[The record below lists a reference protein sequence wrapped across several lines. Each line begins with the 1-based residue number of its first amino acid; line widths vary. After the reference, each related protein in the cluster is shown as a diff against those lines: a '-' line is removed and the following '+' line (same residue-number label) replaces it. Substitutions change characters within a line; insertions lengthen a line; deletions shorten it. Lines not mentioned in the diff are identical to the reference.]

1 MRWLGVGKQSRFHE
15 NAEGS
20 DNEESMAQDEH
31 AEVAGDVSLHQA
43 EDSSMNDLVRALTDQ
58 FSNIDP
64 ENSRD
69 LSAVGMALSEIP
81 AEMPG
86 LTDTSSSFREE
97 ILSSLLFTGDE
108 EGFVL
113 RAEKLRGCLESVA
126 THEHSEAIEELKTL
140 VAELLT
146 EASPDEGDDE
156 APVST
161 LGELDDESKQLSAEG
176 LLQKAAKMQETTT
189 TAKEYFTSDTVLA
202 SILATG
208 TGRPGNPVLEAAL
221 RSLAEAS
228 VTAIANSLQEQ
239 EEQVKIYKDTCEKL
253 VKAKA
258 RMDESK
264 DCLDFVEQA
273 SKSDG
278 LLIGIEGTQYQ
289 WLGELADQFRN
300 DQESYDRI
308 CDEKTS
314 AVTDQISILQSESDQ
329 LGAAVRKLGAETLE
343 PPQSVL
349 QTLTGADVARTA
361 SEGGE
366 MDYEESITQYLEWVT
381 TQRESIRELKR
392 QMARVD
398 QQMLDAEIEVDK
410 VFSGKLASALQ
421 KKEETGKRLNDAHRG
436 AKKDYEEAEVLVA
449 GLLSDADEIL
459 EGINRLTDSRSN
471 FIGDVEDSIT
481 TTMIK
486 LGEVL
491 YEGNARA
498 NFDGDA

>member
-1 MRWLGVGKQSRFHE
+1 MSKKSRLHE
-15 NAEGS
+15 NLEVP
-20 DNEESMAQDEH
+20 DNEESMAQEERTE
-31 AEVAGDVSLHQA
+31 APTGVSLLQA
-43 EDSSMNDLVRALTDQ
+43 EDSSMNDLVGALTDQ

-86 LTDTSSSFREE
+86 LTDNSTSFREE
-97 ILSSLLFTGDE
+97 ILSSLLFTGDQ

-126 THEHSEAIEELKTL
+126 THEHSEAIEELKIL
-140 VAELLT
+140 VSELVT

-156 APVST
+156 ASAGT
-161 LGELDDESKQLSAEG
+161 MDELDDESNQISAEG
-176 LLQKAAKMQETTT
+176 MLQKAAKMQETTT
-189 TAKEYFTSDTVLA
+189 TARDYFASDTVLA

-208 TGRPGNPVLEAAL
+208 AGRPGNPVLEAAL

-228 VTAIANSLQEQ
+228 VAAIAISLQEQ

-273 SKSDG
+273 SISDS
-278 LLIGIEGTQYQ
+278 LSRGIEGTQYQ

-300 DQESYDRI
+300 DQGSYDRI
-308 CDEKTS
+308 CDEKTA

-329 LGAAVRKLGAETLE
+329 LSTAVRKLGAETLE

-349 QTLTGADVARTA
+349 QTLTGADVISTG

-366 MDYEESITQYLEWVT
+366 LDYEESITQYLEWVT

-398 QQMLDAEIEVDK
+398 QQMLDAENEVDK
-410 VFSGKLASALQ
+410 AFSGKLASALQ

-459 EGINRLTDSRSN
+459 KGINRLTDSRLN

-498 NFDGDA
+498 NFDGEA

>member
-1 MRWLGVGKQSRFHE
+1 MGKKSRGHE
-15 NAEGS
+15 NLEVA
-20 DNEESMAQDEH
+20 DNEVSMAHGEP
-31 AEVAGDVSLHQA
+31 AEVADDFSLGQA

-64 ENSRD
+64 ENSID

-86 LTDTSSSFREE
+86 LTDNFTSFREE

-113 RAEKLRGCLESVA
+113 RAEKLRGCLDSVA
-126 THEHSEAIEELKTL
+126 APEHSGALEELKIL
-140 VAELLT
+140 VAELVT
-146 EASPDEGDDE
+146 EASCDEGGDE
-156 APVST
+156 AAADPAGTVE
-161 LGELDDESKQLSAEG
+161 ELHVESAQLSAEV
-176 LLQKAAKMQETTT
+176 LLKKAKKMQATT
-189 TAKEYFTSDTVLA
+189 TAAREYFASDAILG

-208 TGRPGNPVLEAAL
+208 SARPANPVLEAAL

-228 VTAIANSLQEQ
+228 ISAIANSLQEQ
-239 EEQVKIYKDTCEKL
+239 EEQVKIYKETCEKL

-258 RMDESK
+258 RMVESK
-264 DCLDFVEQA
+264 DCLDFVEQG
-273 SKSDG
+273 SQSDG
-278 LLIGIEGTQYQ
+278 LIREIEGTQYE
-289 WLGELADQFRN
+289 WLGELVDQFRK
-300 DQESYDRI
+300 DQEIYDRI
-308 CDEKTS
+308 FEEKTA
-314 AVTDQISILQSESDQ
+314 AVTDQISMLQSESDQ
-329 LGAAVRKLGAETLE
+329 LSAAVRKLGAETLE

-349 QTLTGADVARTA
+349 QTLTGSDATSAV

-366 MDYEESITQYLEWVT
+366 LDYEESITQYLEWVT
-381 TQRESIRELKR
+381 TQRESIRDLKR

-398 QQMLDAEIEVDK
+398 QQMLDAELEVDK
-410 VFSGKLASALQ
+410 AFSGKLGSALQ
-421 KKEETGKRLNDAHRG
+421 KREETGKRLNDAHRG

-449 GLLSDADEIL
+449 GLLSDAAEIL
-459 EGINRLTDSRSN
+459 EGINRLTDSRLN

-498 NFDGDA
+498 NFDGEA

>member
-1 MRWLGVGKQSRFHE
+1 MRWLGVGKQSRRHE

-20 DNEESMAQDEH
+20 DSEESMAQDEH
-31 AEVAGDVSLHQA
+31 AEVAGDASLHQA

-86 LTDTSSSFREE
+86 LIDTSSSFREE

-113 RAEKLRGCLESVA
+113 RAEKLRVCLESVA

-146 EASPDEGDDE
+146 EASPNEGDDE

-176 LLQKAAKMQETTT
+176 LLQKAAKMQETTA
-189 TAKEYFTSDTVLA
+189 TAREYFASDAVLA

-208 TGRPGNPVLEAAL
+208 SGRPGNPVLEAAL

-228 VTAIANSLQEQ
+228 VTAVANSLKEQ

-278 LLIGIEGTQYQ
+278 LLRGIEGTQYQ
-289 WLGELADQFRN
+289 WLGDLADQFRT
-300 DQESYDRI
+300 DQDSYDRI
-308 CDEKTS
+308 CDEKTA

-349 QTLTGADVARTA
+349 QSLTGTDVARTA

-410 VFSGKLASALQ
+410 AFSGKLANALQ
-421 KKEETGKRLNDAHRG
+421 RKEETGKRLSDAHRG

-498 NFDGDA
+498 KFDGEA

>member
-1 MRWLGVGKQSRFHE
+1 MGKKNRLHE
-15 NAEGS
+15 NLEALH
-20 DNEESMAQDEH
+20 NEDSMAQEEY
-31 AEVAGDVSLHQA
+31 AEVASDVGLRQA

-58 FSNIDP
+58 FLNIDS

-86 LTDTSSSFREE
+86 LTDNSTSFREE

-126 THEHSEAIEELKTL
+126 THEHSGAIEELKLL
-140 VAELLT
+140 VAELVT
-146 EASPDEGDDE
+146 EALFAEGDDE
-156 APVST
+156 TPADT
-161 LGELDDESKQLSAEG
+161 LGELHHESTQLSAEG
-176 LLQKAAKMQETTT
+176 LLQKAAKMQEMTT
-189 TAKEYFTSDTVLA
+189 TAREYFASDKVLT

-208 TGRPGNPVLEAAL
+208 AGRPGNPVLEAAL

-253 VKAKA
+253 VNAKA

-278 LLIGIEGTQYQ
+278 LIRGIEGTQYQ
-289 WLGELADQFRN
+289 WLGELVDQFRN

-308 CDEKTS
+308 CDEKTA

-349 QTLTGADVARTA
+349 QSLTGADVESTA

-392 QMARVD
+392 QLARVD

-410 VFSGKLASALQ
+410 AFSGKLASALQ
-421 KKEETGKRLNDAHRG
+421 KKEETVKRLNDAHRG

-459 EGINRLTDSRSN
+459 EGIKRLTDSRSN

-498 NFDGDA
+498 NFDGEA

>member
-1 MRWLGVGKQSRFHE
+1 MRFLGVGKRSRPHE
-15 NAEGS
+15 NLEAL
-20 DNEESMAQDEH
+20 DNEESMAQEDH
-31 AEVAGDVSLHQA
+31 AEVASDFSLHQA

-86 LTDTSSSFREE
+86 LTDNSTSFREE

-108 EGFVL
+108 QGFVL

-126 THEHSEAIEELKTL
+126 TDEHSVAIEELKLL
-140 VAELLT
+140 VAELVT
-146 EASPDEGDDE
+146 EASSDEENDE
-156 APVST
+156 A
-161 LGELDDESKQLSAEG
+161 LGGAMGEYDDESNELSAED
-176 LLQKAAKMQETTT
+176 LLQKAAKMQEATT
-189 TAKEYFTSDTVLA
+189 TARDYFASDTVLT

-208 TGRPGNPVLEAAL
+208 AGRPGNPVLEAAL

-228 VTAIANSLQEQ
+228 LTAITNSLQEQ

-253 VKAKA
+253 VKAKS

-278 LLIGIEGTQYQ
+278 LIKVIEGTQYQ

-300 DQESYDRI
+300 DQDSYDRI
-308 CDEKTS
+308 CDEKTA

-349 QTLTGADVARTA
+349 QTLTGADVAGTA

-410 VFSGKLASALQ
+410 AFSGKLASALQ

-449 GLLSDADEIL
+449 GLMSDADEIL
-459 EGINRLTDSRSN
+459 EGIKRLTDSRSN

-498 NFDGDA
+498 NFDGEA

>member
-1 MRWLGVGKQSRFHE
+1 
-15 NAEGS
+15 
-20 DNEESMAQDEH
+20 
-31 AEVAGDVSLHQA
+31 
-43 EDSSMNDLVRALTDQ
+43 MNDLVRALTDQ

-86 LTDTSSSFREE
+86 LADNSTSFREE

-108 EGFVL
+108 EDFLL

-126 THEHSEAIEELKTL
+126 THEQSGAIEELKML
-140 VAELLT
+140 VAELVT
-146 EASPDEGDDE
+146 EASPAEGDDE
-156 APVST
+156 APEVT
-161 LGELDDESKQLSAEG
+161 LGKIHDESSQLSAEG
-176 LLQKAAKMQETTT
+176 LLKKAAKMEKKTS
-189 TAKEYFTSDTVLA
+189 AAREYFTSDVVLA

-208 TGRPGNPVLEAAL
+208 AGRPGNTVLEAAL
-221 RSLAEAS
+221 RTLAEAS
-228 VTAIANSLQEQ
+228 VTAIANSLKEQ

-258 RMDESK
+258 RMNESK
-264 DCLDFVEQA
+264 ECLDFVEQA
-273 SKSDG
+273 SKSDS
-278 LLIGIEGTQYQ
+278 LIRGIEGAQYQ

-300 DQESYDRI
+300 EQESYDRI
-308 CDEKTS
+308 CDEKTA

-329 LGAAVRKLGAETLE
+329 LSAAVKKLGAETLE

-349 QTLTGADVARTA
+349 QTLTGADVGSAV

-366 MDYEESITQYLEWVT
+366 LDYEESITQYLEWVT

-392 QMARVD
+392 QMVLVD

-410 VFSGKLASALQ
+410 AFSGKLASALQ

-459 EGINRLTDSRSN
+459 KGINRLTDSRSN

-498 NFDGDA
+498 NFDGEA

>member
-1 MRWLGVGKQSRFHE
+1 M
-15 NAEGS
+15 
-20 DNEESMAQDEH
+20 
-31 AEVAGDVSLHQA
+31 
-43 EDSSMNDLVRALTDQ
+43 
-58 FSNIDP
+58 
-64 ENSRD
+64 
-69 LSAVGMALSEIP
+69 
-81 AEMPG
+81 
-86 LTDTSSSFREE
+86 
-97 ILSSLLFTGDE
+97 
-108 EGFVL
+108 
-113 RAEKLRGCLESVA
+113 
-126 THEHSEAIEELKTL
+126 
-140 VAELLT
+140 
-146 EASPDEGDDE
+146 
-156 APVST
+156 
-161 LGELDDESKQLSAEG
+161 GEYDDESNELSAED
-176 LLQKAAKMQETTT
+176 LLQKAVKMQEATT
-189 TAKEYFTSDTVLA
+189 TARDYFASDTVLT

-208 TGRPGNPVLEAAL
+208 AGRPGNPVLEAAL

-228 VTAIANSLQEQ
+228 LTAITNSLQEQ

-253 VKAKA
+253 VKAKS

-278 LLIGIEGTQYQ
+278 LIKVIEGTQYQ

-300 DQESYDRI
+300 DQDSYDRI
-308 CDEKTS
+308 CDEKTA
-314 AVTDQISILQSESDQ
+314 AVTDQISLLQSESDQ

-349 QTLTGADVARTA
+349 QTLTGADVAGTA

-410 VFSGKLASALQ
+410 AFSGKLASALQ

-449 GLLSDADEIL
+449 GLMSDADEIL
-459 EGINRLTDSRSN
+459 EGIKRLTDSRSN

-498 NFDGDA
+498 NFDGEA

>member
-1 MRWLGVGKQSRFHE
+1 MRLLGMGKKKRLQE
-15 NAEGS
+15 NLEVVT
-20 DNEESMAQDEH
+20 NEEALASEEH
-31 AEVAGDVSLHQA
+31 TEVASDVSLHQV

-86 LTDTSSSFREE
+86 LTDNSTSFREE

-126 THEHSEAIEELKTL
+126 RHEHSGAIEELKIL
-140 VAELLT
+140 VAELVT
-146 EASPDEGDDE
+146 EASSDEGDDE
-156 APVST
+156 TPADT
-161 LGELDDESKQLSAEG
+161 LGELHDESGQLSAEG
-176 LLQKAAKMQETTT
+176 LLKKAAKMQETM
-189 TAKEYFTSDTVLA
+189 TAAREYFASDTVLA
-202 SILATG
+202 SIFTPG

-228 VTAIANSLQEQ
+228 VTAVASSLQEQ

-264 DCLDFVEQA
+264 DCLDFLEQA
-273 SKSDG
+273 SKSESQIRD
-278 LLIGIEGTQYQ
+278 IKGTQYQ
-289 WLGELADQFRN
+289 WLGELAGQFRN
-300 DQESYDRI
+300 DQDSYDRI
-308 CDEKTS
+308 CDEKAA

-329 LGAAVRKLGAETLE
+329 LSAAVRKLGAETLE

-349 QTLTGADVARTA
+349 QTLTGADVTSTA

-366 MDYEESITQYLEWVT
+366 LDYEESITQYLEWVT

-410 VFSGKLASALQ
+410 AFSSKLSSALQ
-421 KKEETGKRLNDAHRG
+421 KKVETGKRLNDAHLG

-498 NFDGDA
+498 NFNGEA

>member
-1 MRWLGVGKQSRFHE
+1 MRLLGMGKKNRLHE
-15 NAEGS
+15 NLEALH
-20 DNEESMAQDEH
+20 NEDSMAQEEY
-31 AEVAGDVSLHQA
+31 AEVASDVGLRQA

-58 FSNIDP
+58 FLNIDS

-86 LTDTSSSFREE
+86 LTDNSTSFREE

-126 THEHSEAIEELKTL
+126 THEHSGAIEELKLL
-140 VAELLT
+140 VAELVT
-146 EASPDEGDDE
+146 EALFAEGDDE
-156 APVST
+156 TPADT
-161 LGELDDESKQLSAEG
+161 LGELHHESTQLSAEG
-176 LLQKAAKMQETTT
+176 LLQKAAKMQEMTT
-189 TAKEYFTSDTVLA
+189 TAREYFASDKVLT

-208 TGRPGNPVLEAAL
+208 AGRPGNPVLEAAL

-253 VKAKA
+253 VNAKA

-278 LLIGIEGTQYQ
+278 LIRGIEGTQYQ
-289 WLGELADQFRN
+289 WLGELVDQFRN

-308 CDEKTS
+308 CDEKTA

-349 QTLTGADVARTA
+349 QSLTGADVESTA

-398 QQMLDAEIEVDK
+398 QQMLDAELEVDK
-410 VFSGKLASALQ
+410 AFSAQLASALQ
-421 KKEETGKRLNDAHRG
+421 KKEETAKRLSDAHRG
-436 AKKDYEEAEVLVA
+436 AKKDFEDAEK
-449 GLLSDADEIL
+449 
-459 EGINRLTDSRSN
+459 DS
-471 FIGDVEDSIT
+471 
-481 TTMIK
+481 
-486 LGEVL
+486 
-491 YEGNARA
+491 
-498 NFDGDA
+498 

>member
-1 MRWLGVGKQSRFHE
+1 MRLLGTGKRNRLHE
-15 NAEGS
+15 NLEVPDTEGS
-20 DNEESMAQDEH
+20 VAQEEQS
-31 AEVAGDVSLHQA
+31 EVISDTRLHQA

-86 LTDTSSSFREE
+86 LADNSTSFREE

-108 EGFVL
+108 EDFLL

-126 THEHSEAIEELKTL
+126 THEQSGAIEELKIL
-140 VAELLT
+140 VAELVT
-146 EASPDEGDDE
+146 EASPAEGDDK
-156 APVST
+156 APEVT
-161 LGELDDESKQLSAEG
+161 LGEIHDESSQLSAEG
-176 LLQKAAKMQETTT
+176 LLKKAAKMKEKI
-189 TAKEYFTSDTVLA
+189 TAAREYFASDVVLA
-202 SILATG
+202 SILASG
-208 TGRPGNPVLEAAL
+208 ADRPGNTVLEAAL

-228 VTAIANSLQEQ
+228 VTAIADSLKEQ

-258 RMDESK
+258 RMNESK
-264 DCLDFVEQA
+264 DCLDFVQQA
-273 SKSDG
+273 SKSDS
-278 LLIGIEGTQYQ
+278 LMRGIEGAQYQ

-300 DQESYDRI
+300 EQESYDRI
-308 CDEKTS
+308 CDEKTA

-329 LGAAVRKLGAETLE
+329 LSAAVKKLGAETLE

-349 QTLTGADVARTA
+349 QTLTGADVGSAV

-366 MDYEESITQYLEWVT
+366 LDYEESITQYLEWVT

-392 QMARVD
+392 QMVLVD

-410 VFSGKLASALQ
+410 AFSGKLASALQ

-459 EGINRLTDSRSN
+459 KGINRLTDSRSN

-498 NFDGDA
+498 NFDGEA

>member
-1 MRWLGVGKQSRFHE
+1 MAQEEHIEVI
-15 NAEGS
+15 S
-20 DNEESMAQDEH
+20 DNN
-31 AEVAGDVSLHQA
+31 LHQA
-43 EDSSMNDLVRALTDQ
+43 EHSSMNDLVRALTDQ

-86 LTDTSSSFREE
+86 LADNSTSFREE

-108 EGFVL
+108 EGFLL

-126 THEHSEAIEELKTL
+126 THEQSGAIEELKIL
-140 VAELLT
+140 VAELVT
-146 EASPDEGDDE
+146 EASPAEGDDE
-156 APVST
+156 APEVT
-161 LGELDDESKQLSAEG
+161 LGEIHDESSQLSAEG
-176 LLQKAAKMQETTT
+176 LLKKAAKMQETTT
-189 TAKEYFTSDTVLA
+189 AAREYFASDVVLA

-208 TGRPGNPVLEAAL
+208 AGRPGNTVLEAAL

-228 VTAIANSLQEQ
+228 VTAIANSLKEQ

-273 SKSDG
+273 SISDS
-278 LLIGIEGTQYQ
+278 LIRGIEGAQYQ
-289 WLGELADQFRN
+289 WLGELADKFRN
-300 DQESYDRI
+300 EQESYDRI
-308 CDEKTS
+308 CDEKTA

-329 LGAAVRKLGAETLE
+329 LSAAVKKLGAETLE

-349 QTLTGADVARTA
+349 QTLTGADVGSAV

-366 MDYEESITQYLEWVT
+366 LDYEESITQYLEWVT

-392 QMARVD
+392 QMVLVD

-410 VFSGKLASALQ
+410 AFSGKLASAIQ

-459 EGINRLTDSRSN
+459 KGINRLTDSRSN

-498 NFDGDA
+498 NFDGEA

>member
-1 MRWLGVGKQSRFHE
+1 MRLLGMGKKSHRHDSME
-15 NAEGS
+15 VS
-20 DNEESMAQDEH
+20 DNEEPMAYEES
-31 AEVAGDVSLHQA
+31 AEVAGVASVQRA
-43 EDSSMNDLVRALTDQ
+43 EDSSMNDVIRALTDQ

-64 ENSRD
+64 ENSID

-86 LTDTSSSFREE
+86 LTDKFTSFREE

-108 EGFVL
+108 EEVL
-113 RAEKLRGCLESVA
+113 LRVEKLRGCLDSVVA
-126 THEHSEAIEELKTL
+126 PEYSGALEELKIL
-140 VAELLT
+140 VADLVT
-146 EASPDEGDDE
+146 KASSDEGDDE
-156 APVST
+156 AT
-161 LGELDDESKQLSAEG
+161 AGAKDELYDQSNKLSAE
-176 LLQKAAKMQETTT
+176 LLLNRAAEIQETTT
-189 TAKEYFTSDTVLA
+189 AAREYFASDAVLA

-208 TGRPGNPVLEAAL
+208 TGRPGNPVLESAL

-228 VTAIANSLQEQ
+228 VTAIANSLHEQ
-239 EEQVKIYKDTCEKL
+239 EEQVKIYKDTCTRL

-258 RMDESK
+258 RMVESK
-264 DCLDFVEQA
+264 YCLDFVEEGYNN
-273 SKSDG
+273 DG
-278 LLIGIEGTQYQ
+278 LTTDIEGSQYQ
-289 WLGELADQFRN
+289 WLGELVDQFRS

-308 CDEKTS
+308 CEEKTA

-329 LGAAVRKLGAETLE
+329 LSAAVKKLGAETLE

-349 QTLTGADVARTA
+349 QSLTGSDIATTV

-398 QQMLDAEIEVDK
+398 QQMLDAELEVDK
-410 VFSGKLASALQ
+410 AFSGRLGSALE

-436 AKKDYEEAEVLVA
+436 AKKDYEEAEALVA

-459 EGINRLTDSRSN
+459 EGINRLADSRLN

-498 NFDGDA
+498 NFDGEE